1 MLVFYACFI
10 GGFRLHWLYAAVL
23 LILSQAY
30 ALFYYKISRKG
41 ECAKEDY
48 YEVTVYMEQFLC
60 SYKRLGHVRMAWEDC
75 CNLFEEKSNIYQAI
89 QRAIY
94 IMETGGNGQG
104 KTILSGAFCEI
115 ESIYNS
121 RRLEMMHRYI
131 AQIEKTGGEVWIIS
145 FMIGNMQMLNHSQM
159 SI

>member
-104 KTILSGAFCEI
+104 KGT
-115 ESIYNS
+115 
-121 RRLEMMHRYI
+121 
-131 AQIEKTGGEVWIIS
+131 
-145 FMIGNMQMLNHSQM
+145 
-159 SI
+159 